1 MAMDLLTQ
9 DLIKLG
15 IAILVGGVIGAE
27 REFRDK
33 AAGFRTIILITVGSA
48 LFTMFSLRMDPGFT
62 QTRVAANIVTGIGFL
77 GAGAIIREHGRIGGL
92 TTAATIWLSA
102 ALGMDIGSGEL
113 SLVLICTLVILVI
126 LMIFPRLEHW
136 IDHIRESRTY
146 RIVVA
151 TANANAIERI
161 QEALNRCELQVFEHH
176 QSKMGARII
185 GTWQTVGSP
194 SNQEKFVDLLLRD
207 EQIEELVY

>member
-1 MAMDLLTQ
+1 MDLLTQ

-15 IAILVGGVIGAE
+15 IAILVGGIIGAE

-77 GAGAIIREHGRIGGL
+77 GAGAIIRENGRIGGL

-102 ALGMDIGSGEL
+102 ALGMGIGSGEVN
-113 SLVLICTLVILVI
+113 LVLICTLVILVI
-126 LMIFPRLEHW
+126 LMLFPRLEHW
-136 IDHIRESRTY
+136 IDHIRESRNY

-151 TANANAIERI
+151 TANASAIERI
-161 QEALNRCELQVFEHH
+161 HQALDECDLQIFEHH
-176 QSKMGARII
+176 QSKMGTRII

-194 SNQEKFVDLLLRD
+194 SNQEKFVNLLLRE